1 MIQVRAQAGGG
12 PLHAIPPTVP
22 DNIDE
27 QVDMALRGQMGS
39 RPWSAPQARPAQPA
53 TATSSR
59 EREVGGQSRGAE
71 RLL

>member
-1 MIQVRAQAGGG
+1 MIQVRVQAGGG

-39 RPWSAPQARPAQPA
+39 RPWSAPASSTGA
-53 TATSSR
+53 T
-59 EREVGGQSRGAE
+59 GDGD
-71 RLL
+71 

>member
-39 RPWSAPQARPAQPA
+39 RPSVCSASSTGA
-53 TATSSR
+53 T
-59 EREVGGQSRGAE
+59 GDGD
-71 RLL
+71 